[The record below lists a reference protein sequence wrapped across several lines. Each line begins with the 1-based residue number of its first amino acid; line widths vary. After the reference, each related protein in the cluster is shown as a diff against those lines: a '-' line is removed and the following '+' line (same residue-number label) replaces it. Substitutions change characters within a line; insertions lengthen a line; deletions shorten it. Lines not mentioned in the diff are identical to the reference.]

1 MATVVSFSPL
11 DHELQPYFG
20 LLAGFDSTA
29 GCEASE
35 LFRRLGPEIE
45 RVLGGIEAG
54 SSGAGSGRSLSPCV
68 QAAAWNLERGIQLD
82 GIIEALRAE
91 PLLGRADV
99 LMLTEVD
106 YGMARTANR
115 HVAREI
121 AHRLD
126 LNYVFAPCYLA
137 LTKGA
142 GVEADSRG
150 DNTQALHGNALM
162 SRFPLS
168 QAHAYALPNGRDKMA
183 GREKRLGS
191 QRAIVAD
198 IEHPDGRFRAVAV
211 HLDAHSSQRHRCL
224 QMKLLLDHLE
234 SLSPR
239 LPVLIGGDWNTTTH
253 DASRALFSIL
263 GYARRVLMGVDHV
276 LREHYPYPER
286 WFERHLFRELESRGY
301 DYRGLN
307 VPGGCTLH
315 YSVRDLTANKNM
327 AEWIPNWCFWFI
339 NRALERQGGRCS
351 MKLDWFAGRGIV
363 VNPGTRGQGPMIL
376 ENTGQGDLRLSDHDP
391 IVLGFTV
398 EDRIPAFNPYPDS
411 ATRS

>member
-1 MATVVSFSPL
+1 
-11 DHELQPYFG
+11 
-20 LLAGFDSTA
+20 LLAGFDSSA

-150 DNTQALHGNALM
+150 DNTQALHGNALTP
-162 SRFPLS
+162 FPT
-168 QAHAYALPNGRDKMA
+168 GGTRWRA
-183 GREKRLGS
+183 GRNVLARSGRSLPTSSIRTAVSGRL
-191 QRAIVAD
+191 
-198 IEHPDGRFRAVAV
+198 
-211 HLDAHSSQRHRCL
+211 
-224 QMKLLLDHLE
+224 
-234 SLSPR
+234 LSTWTP
-239 LPVLIGGDWNTTTH
+239 I
-253 DASRALFSIL
+253 
-263 GYARRVLMGVDHV
+263 
-276 LREHYPYPER
+276 
-286 WFERHLFRELESRGY
+286 
-301 DYRGLN
+301 
-307 VPGGCTLH
+307 
-315 YSVRDLTANKNM
+315 
-327 AEWIPNWCFWFI
+327 
-339 NRALERQGGRCS
+339 
-351 MKLDWFAGRGIV
+351 
-363 VNPGTRGQGPMIL
+363 
-376 ENTGQGDLRLSDHDP
+376 RLSDTA
-391 IVLGFTV
+391 VF
-398 EDRIPAFNPYPDS
+398 R
-411 ATRS
+411 